1 MAESWP
7 KDRFSLLLQQQLL
20 IVLTMLTTIDSNP
33 HFMNE
38 DKCFRIVEE
47 FIPLLSPCEL
57 ISFGPQVIYFFW
69 SWSHAPGQIP
79 KYNSAVMADNS
90 ITK

>member
-7 KDRFSLLLQQQLL
+7 KDRFSLLHHQLL
-20 IVLTMLTTIDSNP
+20 IVLTRMLTTIDSNP
-33 HFMNE
+33 HFMNK

-69 SWSHAPGQIP
+69 SRAPGQIP
-79 KYNSAVMADNS
+79 KYYTVMADNN